1 MIPAIVES
9 AMCEKQD
16 AFPASGKKNTPELS
30 SQVVNLMNKESEYI
44 VGGFTPLPA
53 YIAGGQGSTLRDI
66 DGKEYIDFIAMFS
79 AGSLGQCHPKLVE
92 AITSTAQTCKKHFS
106 Y

>member
-1 MIPAIVES
+1 MTPAIFES
-9 AMCEKQD
+9 AVGEKIS

-30 SQVVNLMNKESEYI
+30 PQVLELMKKENEYI

-79 AGSLGQCHPKLVE
+79 AGSLGQCHPKLVK
-92 AITSTAQTCKKHFS
+92 AMTSTAQTCTRQDS
-106 Y
+106 